1 MLFMVLVINANDIW
15 GDVDHYWVNISEV
28 LVEHRMPYSETKF
41 EYPPLALVIFAIP
54 RLVSWDL
61 NSFRFAFA
69 FFSAFTYL
77 VSMLYT
83 FRIADRLG
91 ISHIRVFLIF
101 FASVLW
107 LNQFI
112 LARYDIFPVAMIF
125 IAIDAYLS
133 GRHNLA
139 LIIIGLATMLK
150 VYPSLILFAFLYPF
164 IAQKQWKKAIL
175 CFVIPVLICVLVMV
189 PFMAYD
195 MASAFDWVSYHSNR
209 GIQVESVIGSILE
222 VGSYLSPGSVVMIN
236 NYGSDN
242 LTGTI
247 PDAIAGCMNYV
258 MATSMLAVLLL
269 MVYAAL
275 KKYHTAPELERS
287 VVMIS
292 LILILTFIIFNK
304 VYSAQYGLWVILF
317 TPLLYLRTN
326 SLGLNDTITVI
337 VHTFGWLT
345 LIAALS
351 YKLSIKLWGVYKILS
366 FLPAVELLK
375 NIATV
380 VLFILV
386 LKLFWDQF
394 KVYETDADT
403 SDHL

>member
-1 MLFMVLVINANDIW
+1 
-15 GDVDHYWVNISEV
+15 
-28 LVEHRMPYSETKF
+28 
-41 EYPPLALVIFAIP
+41 
-54 RLVSWDL
+54 
-61 NSFRFAFA
+61 
-69 FFSAFTYL
+69 
-77 VSMLYT
+77 
-83 FRIADRLG
+83 
-91 ISHIRVFLIF
+91 
-101 FASVLW
+101 
-107 LNQFI
+107 
-112 LARYDIFPVAMIF
+112 
-125 IAIDAYLS
+125 
-133 GRHNLA
+133 
-139 LIIIGLATMLK
+139 
-150 VYPSLILFAFLYPF
+150 
-164 IAQKQWKKAIL
+164 
-175 CFVIPVLICVLVMV
+175 MV

-209 GIQVESVIGSILE
+209 GIQVESIIGSILE

-242 LTGTI
+242 LAGTI

-287 VVMIS
+287 VVIIS
-292 LILILTFIIFNK
+292 LILILTFIVFNK